1 MGPQRQRLAILAQLI
16 VLCAVPAAA
25 RAEESKQENKQ
36 ALARSLFN
44 FGIGEYKAKDYE
56 AATASLAKSQSLDPR
71 PETLYALA
79 QAERLANQCKEALVH
94 YEQLLETLK
103 DEKVLQRVRENID
116 LCKQIEAGKPAP
128 VEQKKEDIVQR
139 DAPTIEYRTIVRTE
153 RKRDV
158 LSVVLFVGGGIAVS
172 GGAAGYLISRSLA
185 KDADH
190 AQSIEE
196 YNRKY
201 DQSRQLRWGSYAAG
215 GVGAILFTVA
225 LIRVIGGGKSE
236 TRRVAVAPIRGGS
249 VVSWSG
255 HW

>member
-16 VLCAVPAAA
+16 VLCAAPAAA
-25 RAEESKQENKQ
+25 RAEENKQ

-44 FGIGEYKAKDYE
+44 FAIGEYKAKDYE
-56 AATASLAKSQSLDPR
+56 AAAASLAKSQSLDPR

-103 DEKVLQRVRENID
+103 DDKIVQRVRENIE

-128 VEQKKEDIVQR
+128 VEQKQDIVQR

-158 LSVVLFVGGGIAVS
+158 LSIVLFVGGGVAVS

-201 DQSRQLRWGSYAAG
+201 DQSWRLRWGSYAAA
-215 GVGAILFTVA
+215 GVGATLFTVA
-225 LIRVIGGGKSE
+225 LVRVIGGGKSE

-255 HW
+255 RW

>member
-1 MGPQRQRLAILAQLI
+1 MGPQRHRLAILAQLI
-16 VLCAVPAAA
+16 VLCAVPTAA
-25 RAEESKQENKQ
+25 RAEENKQ
-36 ALARSLFN
+36 ALARSLFT

-56 AATASLAKSQSLDPR
+56 EAVASLTKSQSLDPK

-79 QAERLANQCKEALVH
+79 QAERLANKCKEALVH
-94 YEQLLETLK
+94 YEELLETLK

-128 VEQKKEDIVQR
+128 VEKKKKEDIVQR

-190 AQSIEE
+190 AQSLEE

-201 DQSRQLRWGSYAAG
+201 DQSAQLRWGSYAAA
-215 GVGAILFTVA
+215 GVGGLLFTVA

-236 TRRVAVAPIRGGS
+236 TCRVAVAPIQGGS
-249 VVSWSG
+249 LVSWSG
-255 HW
+255 RW

>member
-25 RAEESKQENKQ
+25 RAEENKQ

-56 AATASLAKSQSLDPR
+56 ASVASLAKSQSLDPR

-94 YEQLLETLK
+94 YEELLETLK
-103 DEKVLQRVRENID
+103 DEKVLQRVRENIE

-128 VEQKKEDIVQR
+128 VELKQKQDIVQR

-153 RKRDV
+153 RKRDG

-172 GGAAGYLISRSLA
+172 GGVAGYLISRSLA

-190 AQSIEE
+190 AQSIDE

-201 DQSRQLRWGSYAAG
+201 DQSERLRWGSYAAG
-215 GVGAILFTVA
+215 GVGAVLFTVA

-255 HW
+255 RW